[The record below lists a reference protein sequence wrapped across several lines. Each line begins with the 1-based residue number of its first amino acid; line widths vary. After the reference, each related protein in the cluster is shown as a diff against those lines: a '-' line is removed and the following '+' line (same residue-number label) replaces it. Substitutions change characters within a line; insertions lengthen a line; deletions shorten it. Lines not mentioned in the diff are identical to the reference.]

1 MKVTALTEN
10 RSSGDL
16 CGEHGLS
23 VYIEYQGKKYLLDTG
38 STGLFLE
45 NARKLGI
52 EIAEVDTA
60 FLSHV
65 HYDHSGGFGV
75 FFEVNK
81 KASVY
86 LQTDAGRGRYYKIT
100 DSGEKYIG
108 IPEGL
113 LEAHRERFVFVDGN
127 LNCGKGI
134 HLLAHHTPGISAR
147 AEQAHM
153 YHKVAGTIKVDNLKH
168 EQSLVFETKN
178 GLVVLNSCC
187 HAGVDVVIE
196 EAQRAFPGERIAA
209 VIGGFH
215 LMGSDG
221 ADTMAET
228 REDITSLAER
238 LRQLGDFMIYTG
250 HCTGMPAFDILKQE
264 LGNRIVYFSTGTQV
278 IF

>member
-1 MKVTALTEN
+1 MRVTALTEN

-16 CGEHGLS
+16 LGEHGLS
-23 VYIEYQGKKYLLDTG
+23 VYVEYLGKKYLLDTG
-38 STGLFLE
+38 STGLFLD
-45 NARKLGI
+45 NAKKLGI
-52 EIAEVDTA
+52 DIAEVDTA

-65 HYDHSGGFGV
+65 HYDHSGGFGT

-86 LQTDAGRGRYYKIT
+86 LQTDAGRGKYYKIT

-113 LEAHRERFVFVDGN
+113 LEKYHERFVFVDGN
-127 LNCGKGI
+127 LSCGEGI

-147 AEQAHM
+147 AEKGHM
-153 YHKVAGTIKVDNLKH
+153 YQKVAGTVKVDNLKH
-168 EQSLVFETKN
+168 EQSLVFETRK

-187 HAGVDVVIE
+187 HAGVDIVIE
-196 EAQRAFPGERIAA
+196 EVQSAFPKQRIAA

-215 LMGSDG
+215 LMGLDG
-221 ADTMAET
+221 AETMAGT
-228 REDITSLAER
+228 RDDILVLADR

-250 HCTGMPAFDILKQE
+250 HCTGLPAFEILKQE
-264 LGNRIVYFSTGTQV
+264 LGERIVYFSTGTQ
-278 IF
+278 IRL